1 MARRAADRST
11 GDGVFADDGEVPE
24 ITPDSADTGPAPAF
38 GSAPAEPEPA
48 DGEAFGPA
56 PAEPPDAEAPT
67 GVVAVAPDADHTA
80 VAAAPVEAPPA
91 DTSPDDTGPQ
101 FATGPAVPA
110 NPGWVPPP
118 ATGVRNAPA
127 DRPVRPAR
135 RPRGPRVV
143 QGRRSRR
150 VVRRIDSW
158 TVFKLSFLFYL
169 CGGLIVLIAG
179 VALWNI
185 AGAFDVITNVEKFI
199 QKLFDLQS
207 FKLQAD
213 AILGYS
219 AIGAAVLVLL
229 GTGANVLMALLYNL
243 ISDVIGGVQVIVLEE
258 TDVDG
263 QTTSERAK
271 GRIRGRTDDRITRRR
286 DRPPA
291 DDAAVSP

>member
-1 MARRAADRST
+1 MARRAADRSSE
-11 GDGVFADDGEVPE
+11 DGVLTDDGDVPE
-24 ITPDSADTGPAPAF
+24 ITPESADTGPVPVF
-38 GSAPAEPEPA
+38 GSAPTEPER
-48 DGEAFGPA
+48 
-56 PAEPPDAEAPT
+56 AEAEAPT
-67 GVVAVAPDADHTA
+67 QVVPVTPEPSHSAS
-80 VAAAPVEAPPA
+80 AAPAPV
-91 DTSPDDTGPQ
+91 DTGPQ
-101 FATGPAVPA
+101 FTVGPSVPA

-118 ATGVRNAPA
+118 AAGVRNP

-135 RPRGPRVV
+135 PRRGPRVV

-150 VVRRIDSW
+150 VVRRIDTW

-258 TDVDG
+258 TDIDS

>member
-1 MARRAADRST
+1 MARRAPDRST
-11 GDGVFADDGEVPE
+11 GDGAGVFADHGELTEMAPTTSMAPVGPASSEPDLEPVPARAE
-24 ITPDSADTGPAPAF
+24 DTDPGPVASPGPAIAAAQPAPA
-38 GSAPAEPEPA
+38 P
-48 DGEAFGPA
+48 FGPA
-56 PAEPPDAEAPT
+56 RSDGIAPL
-67 GVVAVAPDADHTA
+67 AP
-80 VAAAPVEAPPA
+80 E
-91 DTSPDDTGPQ
+91 SPG
-101 FATGPAVPA
+101 PA

-118 ATGVRNAPA
+118 PPVGARNGPP
-127 DRPVRPAR
+127 DRPVAVRSR
-135 RPRGPRVV
+135 QPRGPRVV

-169 CGGLIVLIAG
+169 CGGLILLIAG
-179 VALWNI
+179 IALWNI

-258 TDVDG
+258 TDIDS